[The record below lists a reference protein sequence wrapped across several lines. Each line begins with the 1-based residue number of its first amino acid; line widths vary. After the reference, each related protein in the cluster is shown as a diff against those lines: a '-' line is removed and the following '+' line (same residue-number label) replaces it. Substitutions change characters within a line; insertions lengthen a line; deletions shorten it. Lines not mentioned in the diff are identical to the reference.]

1 MTSKGRI
8 FMYTLFIDTH
18 FKNINLCLYENVKI
32 INKTTL
38 KDVKSTSE
46 CTMPE
51 IINLLAKS
59 KIESQNIS
67 NIIVCNGPGSFTGVR
82 IGVTIAKT
90 FAYCTNANIYTID
103 SLTLASLSYTGDNY
117 IAVKENNGIYLAKF
131 HNENMTSNIEYYRNK
146 EIEALNYKDNIKYE
160 TETPNFERLIE
171 IITKLPKCNAFNAN
185 PIYIKTIE
193 ALHDNKD

>member
-1 MTSKGRI
+1 
-8 FMYTLFIDTH
+8 MYTLFIDTH
-18 FKNINLCLYENVKI
+18 FKNINLCLYEDLKI

-160 TETPNFERLIE
+160 TETPNFECLIE
-171 IITKLPKCNAFNAN
+171 IITKLPKCNVFNAN

-193 ALHDNKD
+193 ALHDKKD

>member
-1 MTSKGRI
+1 
-8 FMYTLFIDTH
+8 MYTLFIDTH
-18 FKNINLCLYENVKI
+18 FKNINLCLYENAKI

-160 TETPNFERLIE
+160 TETPNFKRLIE
-171 IITKLPKCNAFNAN
+171 IITKLPKCNVFNAN

-193 ALHDNKD
+193 ALHDKKD

>member
-1 MTSKGRI
+1 
-8 FMYTLFIDTH
+8 MYTLFIDTH

-160 TETPNFERLIE
+160 TETPNFECLIE
-171 IITKLPKCNAFNAN
+171 IITKLPKCNVFNAN

-193 ALHDNKD
+193 ALHDKKD